1 MPPMMPHEPHAKYEP
16 SGPTHLRYCKRL
28 SCYIFQFLNKSVFMM
43 YLTVLHEITIFM
55 MYSKLLYLN
64 SSLLSL
70 FSGKITIIHSD

>member
-1 MPPMMPHEPHAKYEP
+1 
-16 SGPTHLRYCKRL
+16 
-28 SCYIFQFLNKSVFMM
+28 M